1 VSPTWRGPATKRP
14 LTKLLRAL
22 VSVGFTVVLL
32 AVVIRSVDMDR
43 VISLIR
49 NARWGWLAI
58 AMALVP
64 LQVCLGALRWQRVA
78 TDLNLSLSR
87 RRAVNEYG
95 LSVLLNQILPGG
107 IAGDA
112 VRVWRHKRGH
122 GALGAPLRAAVV
134 ERAIGHVAHLVV
146 TLVGVLLW
154 SNIHGDSAPAGSLPL
169 VMCMCLFFVLLW
181 WFPVRG
187 FRSLI
192 QYAHVALGS
201 VGQWLF
207 HTVISVILVG
217 SFLLSFWCC
226 AQALQLPLGLGAV
239 TAVPLLMLIMII
251 PFSVGGWGLREISAT
266 AVLATLGWS
275 PESALALSAAYGVA
289 NLLGAAPG
297 ALVFLNDS
305 PKEVAA

>member
-1 VSPTWRGPATKRP
+1 VV
-14 LTKLLRAL
+14 LTAVLL
-22 VSVGFTVVLL
+22 TVVVQ
-32 AVVIRSVDMDR
+32 AVDMNR
-43 VISLIR
+43 VVTLIR
-49 NARWGWLAI
+49 NARWGWLAV

-64 LQVCLGALRWQRVA
+64 LQVCLGALRWHRVA
-78 TDLNLSLSR
+78 TDLDLPLTR
-87 RRAVNEYG
+87 RRAINEYG
-95 LSVLLNQILPGG
+95 LSILLNQVLPGG

-154 SNIHGDSAPAGSLPL
+154 STIHGDSAPSGSLLL
-169 VMCMCLFFVLLW
+169 VACMCLFFVLLW

-192 QYAHVALGS
+192 RDAHVTLGS
-201 VGQWLF
+201 ARQWAF
-207 HTVISVILVG
+207 HTVVSIVLVG
-217 SFLLSFWCC
+217 SFLFSFWCC
-226 AQALQLPLGLGAV
+226 AQALHLPLGLGAV

-251 PFSVGGWGLREISAT
+251 PFSIGGWGLREVSAT

-297 ALVFLNDS
+297 ALAFLGDS
-305 PKEVAA
+305 PKEVVA

>member
-1 VSPTWRGPATKRP
+1 MLRGPATKRP
-14 LTKLLRAL
+14 LTKRLRAL
-22 VSVGFTVVLL
+22 ISVAFTAALL
-32 AVVIRSVDMDR
+32 VVVIRAVDMDR
-43 VISLIR
+43 VVSLVR
-49 NARWGWLAI
+49 DARWGWLAI

-64 LQVCLGALRWQRVA
+64 LQVCLGAFRWHRVA
-78 TDLNLSLSR
+78 TDLNLPLTR

-95 LSVLLNQILPGG
+95 LSVLLNQVLPGG

-122 GALGAPLRAAVV
+122 GELGAPLRAAVV
-134 ERAIGHVAHLVV
+134 ERAVGHVAHLVV

-154 SNIHGDSAPAGSLPL
+154 PYVHGSEAPVGSLPL
-169 VMCMCLFFVLLW
+169 VACMCLFFVWMW
-181 WFPVRG
+181 WFPIRG
-187 FRSLI
+187 FRSLTHD
-192 QYAHVALGS
+192 AHVVLHSAR
-201 VGQWLF
+201 QWLF
-207 HTVISVILVG
+207 HSVVSVLLVG

-226 AQALQLPLGLGAV
+226 AQALQLPLGLGSI

-266 AVLATLGWS
+266 FVLATLGWT

-297 ALVFLNDS
+297 ALAFLSDG
-305 PKEVAA
+305 PKEVVA